1 MSSILN
7 RIANY
12 QHSLSTKQNNF
23 RSIVGLVQFS
33 ASEDVEKNFE
43 TNARLIEECAE
54 KGAQMVCLP
63 EHFAYMHK
71 ETMQGQGKMYDSNA
85 GVNGDLFQRYK

>member
-23 RSIVGLVQFS
+23 RSIVGLVQFCATPDVDQNYEKCS
-33 ASEDVEKNFE
+33 ALVQ
-43 TNARLIEECAE
+43 ECAE

-63 EHFAYMHK
+63 EHFAYMTNDTVNSGGKTYDFNEKLDHK
-71 ETMQGQGKMYDSNA
+71 
-85 GVNGDLFQRYK
+85 LF

>member
-23 RSIVGLVQFS
+23 KSVVGLVWFT
-33 ASEDVEKNFE
+33 ATEDVEKNFQKC
-43 TNARLIEECAE
+43 AHFIKECADR
-54 KGAQMVCLP
+54 GCQMVCLP
-63 EHFAYMHK
+63 EHFAYMSHN
-71 ETMQGQGKMYDSNA
+71 MN
-85 GVNGDLFQRYK
+85 